1 MHIIV
6 LCLISLLETLVK
18 VFCLRVV
25 HNTIYWG
32 GYHHQSAEDV
42 ELSQADVVDV
52 AAAKGAR
59 LNPLKQQIFVVVAE
73 ALKPVGSGGT
83 QNLE

>member
-1 MHIIV
+1 MRV
-6 LCLISLLETLVK
+6 L
-18 VFCLRVV
+18 

-52 AAAKGAR
+52 AAAGGAL
-59 LNPLKQQIFVVVAE
+59 LNPLKHQVGIIVAE
-73 ALKPVGSGGT
+73 ALKPGLSTDTRNVT
-83 QNLE
+83 NTKVILQQRY